1 MGRILDMCL
10 EEYMGAI
17 GCEGIGDLRTR
28 MGRQLASFA
37 PAGRDDV
44 DVRPAV
50 ISVTREGNLLPVRR
64 PDGVALVGATRG
76 EALGIAPRGGD
87 GIEVTLIGKGNL
99 RPIGRDRRV
108 AKPKRTLLSG

>member
-1 MGRILDMCL
+1 MCL

-64 PDGVALVGATRG
+64 PDGVALVGTTRG
-76 EALGIAPRGGD
+76 KPLGIAPRGGD
-87 GIEVTLIGKGNL
+87 GIEVTLLGKGNL